1 MRTRKAFTL
10 AELIAVATMVGI
22 LLAVTTPTVIN
33 GTGDVSDRSM
43 RMSLQ
48 VIREAIDA
56 HASEND
62 GEYPDAADDAAFK
75 SALKPYLR
83 GIFPASPVGSKDNLV
98 KMSTDDLLV
107 ADDTTGWKYNGTTGE
122 FILNCAAVSDDGS
135 TRYDEF

>member
-22 LLAVTTPTVIN
+22 LLAVATPTVMH
-33 GTGDVSDRSM
+33 GTGEVSDRSM

-48 VIREAIDA
+48 VVREAIEA
-56 HASEND
+56 HASENG

-75 SALKPYLR
+75 RALKPYLR
-83 GIFPASPVGSKDNLV
+83 GILPASPVGSKDNLV

-107 ADDTTGWKYNGTTGE
+107 ADGTTGWMYNGTTGT
-122 FILNCAAVSDDGS
+122 FILNCAAVSEDGS